1 MRLLANAYKILIGE
15 VKMKKT
21 LSAVIAHCAIILAL
35 VILMGVLG
43 LIAAGVAAEGTEK
56 FTGELERNVTLRILE
71 NDTAKEQGYLKELL
85 DAFNSEYAEYGIT
98 AVDAN
103 MDQYTDLEM
112 GGPYGYGPD
121 VLYQAN
127 DALMKYVD
135 GTRKH
140 ILPLPVEQLD
150 CYGQTDAAAWN
161 AYKLTIEKQDFICG
175 VPVNIQQP
183 LLYYRKDL
191 LPANWQTEWD
201 EDNNGVPDMIEN
213 WSALYRYSQKIRQDS
228 GGSKY
233 GYMKSLNDGYFA
245 SGYFFS
251 YGGYVFGGEDGKDVS
266 DVGFSQN
273 DGYLGAKIIRQ
284 LASVM
289 NLECTEDTITK
300 NSYSRMAQGAYFAT
314 MTTPD
319 VYTMFVKEM
328 VNAGY
333 TEEYARENIVMTDVP
348 KLPKSGDLEDESAG
362 FIDMTVMGGINGY
375 AVSSYTKAPNAAL
388 EFVNFATSYKMIS
401 RRAELLGISPVRE
414 DLAKELGGLNE
425 TIRDNLHNGSI
436 YVMPSVRAL
445 AQVWTPLQTYCA
457 TLADDAL
464 NNKNAY
470 VTDEALKA
478 GLKNVDSQIYAAI
491 HTLGGS

>member
-1 MRLLANAYKILIGE
+1 
-15 VKMKKT
+15 MKKT
-21 LSAVIAHCAIILAL
+21 VTALIAHIAIILTL
-35 VILMGVLG
+35 IIVMGTLG
-43 LIAAGVAAEGTEK
+43 LIAAGVSDAGDEK
-56 FTGELERNVTLRILE
+56 FTGRLERNVTLRILE

-85 DAFNSEYAEYGIT
+85 DAFNAEYAEYGIT

-103 MDQYTDLEM
+103 MDQYTDLET

-135 GTRKH
+135 GKH
-140 ILPLPVEQLD
+140 ILPLPIEKTD
-150 CYGQTDAAAWN
+150 CYEYIGEKAWAAYQSTVQGQTF
-161 AYKLTIEKQDFICG
+161 TFG

-183 LLYYRKDL
+183 LLFYRKDL
-191 LPANWQTEWD
+191 LPENWETEWD
-201 EDNNGVPDMIEN
+201 GDRNGIPDIIEN
-213 WSALYRYSQKIRQDS
+213 WSAMYRYSQQIRQQS

-251 YGGYVFGGEDGKDVS
+251 YGGYVFGGEDGKDTK
-266 DVGFSQN
+266 DVGFSKGE
-273 DGYLGAKIIRQ
+273 GYKGAKIIRQ

-289 NLECTEDTITK
+289 NLECTEDTITR
-300 NSYSRMAQGAYFAT
+300 NSYSRMAQGTYFAT

-348 KLPKSGDLEDESAG
+348 KLPVSGDLEDESRG
-362 FIDMTVMGGINGY
+362 FQDMTVMGGVNGY
-375 AVSSYTKAPNAAL
+375 AISSYTKAPNAAL
-388 EFVNFATSYKMIS
+388 AFVNFATSYQMIN
-401 RRAELLGISPVRE
+401 RRCELLGISPARS
-414 DLAKELGGLNE
+414 DIADELGGLNE
-425 TIRDNLHNGSI
+425 TINHNLDSGSI

-445 AQVWTPLQTYCA
+445 AQVWTPLQTFCA
-457 TLADDAL
+457 KLADDAL
-464 NNKNAY
+464 TGKNAF
-470 VTDEALKA
+470 VSDDALRS
-478 GLKNVDSQIYAAI
+478 GIESVDKQIYDSI

>member
-1 MRLLANAYKILIGE
+1 
-15 VKMKKT
+15 MKRT
-21 LSAVIAHCAIILAL
+21 VTALVSHIAIILAL
-35 VILMGVLG
+35 IIGMGVLG
-43 LIAAGVAAEGTEK
+43 IIAAGVADAGNEK
-56 FTGELERNVTLRILE
+56 FTGEIERNVTLRILE

-85 DAFNSEYAEYGIT
+85 DAFNAEYAEYGIK

-103 MDQYTDLEM
+103 MDQYTDLET

-135 GTRKH
+135 GKH
-140 ILPLPVEQLD
+140 ILPLPIEKTD
-150 CYGQTDAAAWN
+150 CYQYIGEKAWAAYQSAVQGQTF
-161 AYKLTIEKQDFICG
+161 TFG

-183 LLYYRKDL
+183 LLYYRADL
-191 LPANWQTEWD
+191 LPENWQSEWD
-201 EDNNGVPDMIEN
+201 ENENGVPDMIEN
-213 WSALYRYSQKIRQDS
+213 WSDMYRFSQKIRQDS

-251 YGGYVFGGEDGKDVS
+251 YGGYVFGGEDGKDTK
-266 DVGFSQN
+266 DIGFSKN
-273 DGYLGAKIIRQ
+273 DGYMGAKIIRP

-289 NLECTEDTITK
+289 NLECTEDTITR
-300 NSYSRMAQGAYFAT
+300 NSYSRMAQGTYFAT

-333 TEEYARENIVMTDVP
+333 TEAYALENIKMVDVP
-348 KLPKSGDLEDESAG
+348 QLPVSGDLEDKSQG
-362 FIDMTVMGGINGY
+362 FKDMTVMGGVNGY

-388 EFVNFATSYKMIS
+388 AFVNFATSYKMIN
-401 RRAELLGISPVRE
+401 RRCELLGISPARS
-414 DLAKELGGLNE
+414 DIADELGGLNE
-425 TIRDNLHNGSI
+425 TINDNLDSGSI

-445 AQVWTPLQTYCA
+445 AQVWTPLQTFCA
-457 TLADDAL
+457 KLADDAL
-464 NNKNAY
+464 TGKNAF
-470 VTDEALKA
+470 VSDEALKN
-478 GLKNVDSQIYAAI
+478 GISGVDKQIYDSI